1 MGLEIVNKGIGGEVF
16 KPELAGCREPYN
28 PKIVTVAYGT
38 NDWSKSS
45 PEVFKRDC
53 REFYKT
59 VSELYPDAKIFG
71 ITPPWNKNFDNTSKR
86 MTFTQIADEIEI
98 LTSDLKNVT
107 IIRGDNLIPHD
118 EKFFGDLFV
127 HPNNDGF
134 DHYFKNL
141 YNEIKKHI

>member
-1 MGLEIVNKGIGGEVF
+1 MT
-16 KPELAGCREPYN
+16 

-38 NDWSKSS
+38 NDWSKRTC
-45 PEVFKRDC
+45 EVFTKNC

-59 VSELYPDAKIFG
+59 VSELYPNAKIFG
-71 ITPPWNKNFDNTSKR
+71 ITPPWNKNFDNTTKEI
-86 MTFTQIADEIEI
+86 TFCELAEEIQK

-118 EKFFGDLFV
+118 EKYFGDLFV

-134 DHYFKNL
+134 GCYFKNL
-141 YNEIKKHI
+141 YAEIKKYI